1 MYLQN
6 IVKISA
12 AEAKI
17 LSRVI
22 AKQNF
27 LLTLKDASFL
37 CNDLLTL
44 ENYRKDKTGKRIGP
58 VMIELGSYVTPDFE
72 LSLEYG
78 FNRYVYRQTR
88 TPGWKQPL
96 SFLCGP
102 VPDGILYGDGVNLYI
117 MVGKSNDIQ
126 VRVGAFLDPQK
137 DVEGLIWHRTIAG
150 LAGYFH
156 NRKPVYLSVK
166 ASLLNNKAAFVA
178 NTKEAFINDLLPL
191 FSVENTLEENYGFNL
206 AFNQASGNLI
216 KEEAVK
222 EAGTWKLVG
231 KMSHF
236 VERNY
241 SFPLEFETKVWLT
254 EENTLIFNILRKTEY
269 YGNNNE
275 YTVANAFVRC
285 NTNDFLN
292 QLVASTK
299 FGMVLYEKVKAK
311 IFLTT
316 I

>member
-12 AEAKI
+12 AEAKL

-37 CNDLLTL
+37 CNDLLAL

-58 VMIELGSYVTPDFE
+58 VTVELGSYVTPDFE
-72 LSLEYG
+72 LGLEYG
-78 FNRYVYRQTR
+78 FNRYIYRQTR

-117 MVGKSNDIQ
+117 MAGKGNDIQ
-126 VRVGAFLDPQK
+126 VRVGAFLDPRK
-137 DVEGLIWHRTIAG
+137 DEEGLIWHRTLAG

-156 NRKPVYLSVK
+156 NRKAVYQSVK

-178 NTKEAFINDLLPL
+178 NTKEAFIDDLLPL
-191 FSVENTLEENYGFNL
+191 FSGENTPEENSAFNL
-206 AFNQASGNLI
+206 TFNQAEENI
-216 KEEAVK
+216 IQAAEVKEEK
-222 EAGTWKLVG
+222 TWKLVG
-231 KMSHF
+231 KISHF
-236 VERNY
+236 VERDY

-254 EENTLIFNILRKTEY
+254 EENALIFNILRKTEY

-275 YTVANAFVRC
+275 YTVAKAFVTC
-285 NTNDFLN
+285 NANDFLN
-292 QLVASTK
+292 QLVASTT
-299 FGMVLYEKVKAK
+299 FGMTLYEKVKAK
-311 IFLTT
+311 IFLNTL
-316 I
+316 